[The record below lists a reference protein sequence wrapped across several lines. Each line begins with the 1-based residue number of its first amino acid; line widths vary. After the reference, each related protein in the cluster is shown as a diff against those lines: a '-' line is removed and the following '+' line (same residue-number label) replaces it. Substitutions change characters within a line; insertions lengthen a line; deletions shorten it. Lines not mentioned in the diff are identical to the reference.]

1 MPDLKRGV
9 FIALEGVDGAGSSTQ
24 TRLLVDL
31 LAAKGFSAVATK
43 EPNPSGFIEP
53 AIRLSLAQPSGSPVV
68 DALLFAADRADH
80 VDRLIRPA
88 LADRKIVVSDRYLE
102 SSVAYQCAQGL
113 DERWIL
119 AINKHALKPDLTII
133 MDIDPEVSLSRKKS
147 PPERY
152 ENPDFLRK
160 VRQKFLDRAARKGY
174 EVVDASKPVD
184 EVHTEI
190 VRRILPLLISVASE
204 GQRRV

>member
-1 MPDLKRGV
+1 MPDLKRGA

-31 LAAKGFSAVATK
+31 LVEKGFRAVATK
-43 EPNPSGFIEP
+43 EPNPGGFIEP

-80 VDRLIRPA
+80 VERLIRPA

-102 SSVAYQCAQGL
+102 SSIAYQCAQGL

-119 AINKHALKPDLTII
+119 AINRHALKPDLTII
-133 MDIDPEVSLSRKKS
+133 MDIDPEVSLKRKGS
-147 PPERY
+147 PRERY
-152 ENPDFLRK
+152 ENSDFLKR
-160 VRQKFLDRAARKGY
+160 VREKFLERAERKGY
-174 EVVDASKPVD
+174 EVVDASKPVE
-184 EVHTEI
+184 EVHSEI
-190 VRRILPLLISVASE
+190 VRKVLPLLVSVVS
-204 GQRRV
+204 

>member
-31 LAAKGFSAVATK
+31 LVEKGFRAVATK
-43 EPNPSGFIEP
+43 EPNPGGFIEP

-80 VDRLIRPA
+80 VERLIRPA

-102 SSVAYQCAQGL
+102 SSIAYQCAQGL

-133 MDIDPEVSLSRKKS
+133 MDIDPEISLKRKGY
-147 PPERY
+147 PRERY
-152 ENPDFLRK
+152 ENSDFLKR
-160 VRQKFLDRAARKGY
+160 VREKFLERAERKGH
-174 EVVDASKPVD
+174 EVVDASKPVE
-184 EVHTEI
+184 EVHAEI
-190 VRRILPLLISVASE
+190 VRKVLPLLISV
-204 GQRRV
+204 VP

>member
-1 MPDLKRGV
+1 MPDLKRGI

-31 LAAKGFSAVATK
+31 LVNKGFRAVATK
-43 EPNPSGFIEP
+43 EPNPGGFIEP
-53 AIRLSLAQPSGSPVV
+53 AIRFSLAQPSGLPVV

-80 VDRLIRPA
+80 VERTIKPA

-113 DERWIL
+113 EEKWIL
-119 AINKHALKPDLTII
+119 EINRYAIKPDLTII
-133 MDIDPEVSLSRKKS
+133 MDIDPESSLRRKSS

-152 ENPDFLRK
+152 ENSDFLRK
-160 VRQKFLDRAARKGY
+160 VRQKFLERAERKGY
-174 EVVDASKPVD
+174 EVVDASKPVE

-190 VRRILPLLISVASE
+190 VRRILPLLVSVASE
-204 GQRRV
+204 